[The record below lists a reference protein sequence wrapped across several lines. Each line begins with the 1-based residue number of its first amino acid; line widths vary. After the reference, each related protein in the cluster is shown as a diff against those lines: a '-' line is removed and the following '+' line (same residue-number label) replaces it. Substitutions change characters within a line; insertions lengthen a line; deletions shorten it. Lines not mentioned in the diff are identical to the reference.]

1 MRTLSFLVIGLIGYR
16 VPANCGSPL
25 EDYREGWRQ
34 SGQGNWQEAIRSLQM
49 SILADPSFEP
59 AYIALVAA
67 FAKGAPA
74 REGELYF
81 RRLKAADSSNALAS
95 YGIADALRAQ
105 GRGREAAPFYR
116 DCVEHSS
123 AASNCVDGLMDTASA
138 GTVAFLKTLK
148 TASTRLAFAAF
159 YSFRGRCTES
169 MALGREAVAAAESEH
184 SALLQAKSHDQLGYL
199 YDRCIS
205 GGAGAMAEWKQAEQL
220 FLKMGEPDGEL
231 RSLGAQAEFECKTSG
246 IAGGLLTA
254 DRLLHLAQEAGHIT
268 WEARAL
274 RTKGTCYSLSGDH
287 ETAIATFKL
296 ALDRDRNIPGSNRGS
311 DYNQLVSAC
320 VRANKI
326 HEALGWAQQSL
337 GWHQSTGEPFG
348 EAFDLEN
355 ITSLDLRAGEYFDA
369 LEAANKSVE
378 RFREAHKPWQEGAAL
393 GNVGDVYEALGD
405 YDTAISYMR
414 RSLESGR
421 RQRDKNE
428 IQRVLANLG
437 EAYFKAGNLRRALEC
452 LRESATYSSDV
463 HWESYDVGIN
473 LSLAEVMSRLGLQA
487 RAISRA
493 RVAETIARKLDSKPV
508 LAETIESL
516 GERELDGGLLTE
528 AEKDLESGLALARE
542 ANMRPVISDAESAL
556 AKLELRRHNPE
567 QAWKHAQ
574 AAVDAIE
581 EMRGSISA
589 TDQRVSFL
597 KEKSS
602 AFALALYSL
611 AALRP
616 AHPSELLDQTAF
628 EYAERARSRSF
639 LDMLRDAHTDSPD
652 TSLWG
657 QVAAPLR
664 ASDAMA
670 VAARVGCEIVEFF
683 LGEDRSAVFLINAT
697 SVRAWDLP
705 PARSINSLVAQVRAE
720 IAKRPNSS
728 DDLKRYVRVSE
739 RLYRTLLGPAELH
752 SQPNSK
758 LLIIPD
764 GSLYYL
770 PFEALQTS
778 QQGLLV
784 ERHQIAYAP
793 SVSVFAKLRDAPN
806 AVEGKLLALGDPT
819 FGPTQVGSRADAVR
833 SLYERGGMHLTPVPY
848 TRLEVRKIA
857 ALYPASDR
865 RVYLGRKADK
875 SVFKR
880 EDLESYRILHIAS
893 HAFVDDRNPSKSG
906 IVLSSKGPLADSV
919 LTVPEIFN
927 LRLNADLVVLSA
939 CETGLGKL
947 VKGEGMLGLTRA
959 FLYAGSSRVVVSL
972 WRVDDAY
979 TADLME
985 SFYRHMRL
993 GQSPARALRSAKL
1006 EALRAAGAGYAH
1018 PYFWAPFIDVGL
1030 F

>member
-1 MRTLSFLVIGLIGYR
+1 MRALSFLLIGLIGYR

-25 EDYREGWRQ
+25 EDYREGWRN
-34 SGQGNWQEAIRSLQM
+34 SGQGNWQEAIRSLQT

-81 RRLKAADSSNALAS
+81 RKLKAADPSNSLAS

-169 MALGREAVAAAESEH
+169 MALGREAVAAAEGEH

-205 GGAGAMAEWKQAEQL
+205 GGTGAMAEWKRAEDLFAQA
-220 FLKMGEPDGEL
+220 GDPDGTL
-231 RSLGAQAEFECKTSG
+231 KVLLSQAEFDCKTG
-246 IAGGLLTA
+246 AIAEGLLTG
-254 DRLLHLAQEAGHIT
+254 DRLLRLAKEAEHT
-268 WEARAL
+268 AWEVRAL

-287 ETAIATFKL
+287 ETAMATFKQ
-296 ALDRDRNIPGSNRGS
+296 ALERDQNMPGSDPAS
-311 DYNQLVSAC
+311 DYRDLILATS
-320 VRANKI
+320 RAGRIN
-326 HEALGWAQQSL
+326 EALYWAKQSL
-337 GWHQSTGEPFG
+337 NWHERTGALLS

-355 ITSLDLRAGEYFDA
+355 ITSLDLRSGEYFDA
-369 LEAANKSVE
+369 LEAASRAVE
-378 RFREAHKPWQEGAAL
+378 LFGRAHKPWQQGAAL
-393 GNVGDVYEALGD
+393 GNIGDVYEALGD
-405 YDTAISYMR
+405 YDTAISYML

-437 EAYFKAGNLRRALEC
+437 EVYFKAGNLRRALEC
-452 LRESATYSSDV
+452 LRESATYSSEV
-463 HWESYDVGIN
+463 HWEAFDVGIN
-473 LSLAEVMSRLGLQA
+473 LSLAEVMSRLGQQKEAITRA
-487 RAISRA
+487 RA
-493 RVAETIARKLDSKPV
+493 AETIARKLDSKPV

-516 GERELDGGLLTE
+516 GERELDGGLRTE
-528 AEKDLESGLALARE
+528 AEKDLESGLAFARD

-574 AAVDAIE
+574 AAVGAIE
-581 EMRGSISA
+581 QMRGSIAA

-611 AALRP
+611 AALRS

-652 TSLWG
+652 TSSLG
-657 QVAAPLR
+657 QAAAPLR

-670 VAARVGCEIVEFF
+670 VAARVDCEIVEFF

-697 SVRAWDLP
+697 SVRMWDLP
-705 PARSINSLVAQVRAE
+705 PARSINSLVAEVRAE

-739 RLYRTLLGPAELH
+739 RLYRTLLGPAESH
-752 SQPNSK
+752 SKPNSK

-770 PFEALQTS
+770 PFEALQTP
-778 QQGLLV
+778 QRGLLV

-819 FGPTQVGSRADAVR
+819 FGPARSRVDAVR
-833 SLYERGGMHLTPVPY
+833 SIYERGGMHLTPVPY

-857 ALYPASDR
+857 GLYPASDR
-865 RVYLGRKADK
+865 RVYLAGKADK
-875 SVFKR
+875 SVFQR
-880 EDLESYRILHIAS
+880 EDLQSYRILHIAS

-906 IVLSSKGPLADSV
+906 IVLSSKGALADSL

-993 GQSPARALRSAKL
+993 CQSPARALRSAKL
-1006 EALRAAGAGYAH
+1006 EALRSAGAGYAH